1 MRYFIID
8 DDSAIRAM
16 LIEIIEEEDLGEVVG
31 EAEDGSMVD
40 SDFLTLKKVDI
51 VLVDLLM
58 PIQDGLETIKRLIP
72 HFNGKFVMISQVE
85 TKELIGKAYV
95 LGIEYYITKPLN
107 RLEITGILKK
117 VKERML
123 LEKSLLGIQESLNLI
138 TKTKELPYPK
148 KSSKQ
153 LLKAGNYL
161 LSDLGMIAESGSK
174 DLLDILEILYEQ
186 EQSSQYHFTFPTLKQ
201 LYDDLATLHLP
212 IQVTESELQKE
223 RKASEQRIRRAVYQG
238 LSRVA
243 SLGLTD
249 FLNPKFEAYAS
260 KFFDFP
266 EVRKKMLELQ
276 GKTEHLQYRV
286 NIKKFIQVLYI
297 EAKHLIG

>member
-1 MRYFIID
+1 M
-8 DDSAIRAM
+8 
-16 LIEIIEEEDLGEVVG
+16 
-31 EAEDGSMVD
+31 
-40 SDFLTLKKVDI
+40 I
-51 VLVDLLM
+51 V
-58 PIQDGLETIKRLIP
+58 
-72 HFNGKFVMISQVE
+72 
-85 TKELIGKAYV
+85 
-95 LGIEYYITKPLN
+95 
-107 RLEITGILKK
+107 
-117 VKERML
+117 
-123 LEKSLLGIQESLNLI
+123 
-138 TKTKELPYPK
+138 
-148 KSSKQ
+148 
-153 LLKAGNYL
+153 
-161 LSDLGMIAESGSK
+161 ESGSK

-297 EAKHLIG
+297 EAKHLIE